1 MKTSGKNDN
10 EASDENAST
19 EISRRGL
26 GRRAFLKGALASA
39 SANRRPYPL
48 AAEENSSCA

>member
-10 EASDENAST
+10 EASDANAST
-19 EISRRGL
+19 DLAPGL
-26 GRRAFLKGALASA
+26 RPARFSQGCSGDSA
-39 SANRRPYPL
+39 SANRRTYPL